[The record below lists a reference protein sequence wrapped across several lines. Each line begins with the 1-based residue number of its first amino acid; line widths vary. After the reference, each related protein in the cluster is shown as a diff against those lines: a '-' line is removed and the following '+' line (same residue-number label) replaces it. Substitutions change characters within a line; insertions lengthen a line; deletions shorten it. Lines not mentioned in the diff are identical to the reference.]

1 MSDYMFMLE
10 SHLTGPQFR
19 AVNLVAN
26 VAAESGFNV
35 FLAGGALRDMLGGFA
50 VRELD
55 FVVEGAPAKLV
66 KALEK
71 RGVETA
77 AVDELRKIHTLELP
91 EGVAATL
98 SMSRQERFAKT
109 GARPQ
114 VSPAPIHEHLRC
126 RDFTVN
132 AMALSLSKGSRGLL
146 LDPTNGQS
154 DIAQR
159 ELRAVGNYTLYDEP
173 ARLLTL
179 LRLKVRLGFAIG
191 ERTEA
196 QYRNAREAGVEKYIG
211 AAALRDELFAISSE
225 PNPGELIEL
234 LEREG
239 LLTLF
244 SPALAGAKVNHAGFQ
259 KLQKALQMVPYGTD
273 LRSQPFGL
281 FLSLLV
287 EKLTPKER
295 TAFAKQSG
303 LSKSDVAQWQHLEPR
318 AKKLEKALASAKLN
332 RASLIYA
339 ALVKAAGDEILFLM
353 CRSANRTVTD
363 RLKAYLQKHL
373 PTALEVTDA
382 DVASRGAVPGTP
394 KFAAARE
401 AYIAGRLDGR
411 IRKPAPPPAPEP
423 APVAAAARRFN

>member
-1 MSDYMFMLE
+1 MFMLE

-19 AVNLVAN
+19 AVTLVAN

-55 FVVEGAPAKLV
+55 FVVEGAPAKLA

-71 RGVETA
+71 RSVSA
-77 AVDELRKIHTLELP
+77 ALVDDHRKIYTIGLP
-91 EGVAATL
+91 EGVSATL

-114 VSPAPIHEHLRC
+114 ISPAPIHEYLRC

-154 DIAQR
+154 DIVQR

-211 AAALRDELFAISSE
+211 PAALREELRAMASE
-225 PNPGELIEL
+225 PNPAELIEL

-239 LLTLF
+239 LLSLF
-244 SPALAGAKVNHAGFQ
+244 SPALTGAKVNHLGFQ
-259 KLQKALQMVPYGTD
+259 KLQKALQMVPFGTD
-273 LRSQPFGL
+273 FRREPLGL
-281 FLSLLV
+281 FLNLFA

-295 TAFAKQSG
+295 AAFVKQSG
-303 LSKSDVAQWQHLEPR
+303 LTKGDLAQWNQLDPR
-318 AKKLEKALASAKLN
+318 AKKLEKALASPKLN

-339 ALVKAAGDEILFLM
+339 TLVKAPGDEILFLLG
-353 CRSANRTVTD
+353 RSANRTVTD
-363 RLKAYLQKHL
+363 RLKSYLQKHL

-382 DVASRGAVPGTP
+382 DVAARGAVPGTP

-411 IRKPAPPPAPEP
+411 IRKPAPPPVPEP